1 MLRGTTSHFN
11 TSTLVNHIL
20 FWITTSAIVPVA
32 NGVFVTY
39 FLLLREKELPV
50 ALGCSLRWALF
61 LTLAGFVPGLLMIL
75 PDSFQ
80 DAITMYRQFDGH
92 TVGFPEGGP
101 GLPWIGWSTVAGDL
115 RIAHFVGIHAL
126 QILPAVEWLVM
137 TLLPRLAEARQRAL
151 VWIFGLAYLGTIA
164 LLTWQALSAESI
176 VGPSV
181 RTILIASIFLL
192 INIVATALVI
202 WLPRKNFWSNEPAAQ

>member
-1 MLRGTTSHFN
+1 M
-11 TSTLVNHIL
+11 
-20 FWITTSAIVPVA
+20 
-32 NGVFVTY
+32 
-39 FLLLREKELPV
+39 
-50 ALGCSLRWALF
+50 GCSLRWALF

-181 RTILIASIFLL
+181 RTILIASIFLMVS
-192 INIVATALVI
+192 IVAAAFVI
-202 WLPRKNFWSNEPAAQ
+202 WLPRKDFWSNEPAAQ